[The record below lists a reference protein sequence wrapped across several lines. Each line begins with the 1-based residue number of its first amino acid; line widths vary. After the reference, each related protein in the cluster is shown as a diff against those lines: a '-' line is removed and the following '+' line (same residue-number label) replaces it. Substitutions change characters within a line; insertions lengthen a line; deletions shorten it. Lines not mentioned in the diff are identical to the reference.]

1 MTRCPL
7 GKAGAHVTA
16 WTAAYLRGAPMR
28 RIESRSLWIVRY
40 QSGKSPAP
48 RARRFTSQAEAQGYL
63 ATVLK
68 RGPAEIKRE
77 RA

>member
-1 MTRCPL
+1 
-7 GKAGAHVTA
+7 
-16 WTAAYLRGAPMR
+16 MR
-28 RIESRSLWIVRY
+28 RMKSRSLWIVRY
-40 QSGKSPAP
+40 QSAKSEQP

-68 RGPAEIKRE
+68 RGPAEINRE

>member
-1 MTRCPL
+1 M
-7 GKAGAHVTA
+7 
-16 WTAAYLRGAPMR
+16 LRTK
-28 RIESRSLWIVRY
+28 SRSVWVVRHH
-40 QSGKSPAP
+40 SAKSQQP